1 MTCLDIGLSSTC
13 AEWENKKIGIKN
25 GMCVLIRYP
34 KEWKKVYYSVLKKI
48 RQLLTQLSDF

>member
-1 MTCLDIGLSSTC
+1 VTCSDIGLSSTC
-13 AEWENKKIGIKN
+13 VKWENKKNGIKN
-25 GMCVLIRYP
+25 GMCVLIGYP